1 MNDKDKKKF
10 KQMKLLEEG
19 FKLFTKNGIK
29 ETSVQ
34 DIADNAKVAKGT
46 FYLYFKDKYELRDI
60 LIIKKSQKLFNDA
73 LEQLKQTNITDFIG
87 SVIFI
92 INYVIDELT
101 KNQKLLQF
109 ISKDLGWGI
118 FNKAII
124 NMYSRPEEEGNGF
137 KELFLKGIKDNNIKL
152 ENPEATLFMIIELVG
167 STSFTCISY
176 GEPLSIEDFKPIL
189 YKEIRKMIENNWEIK
204 KIETNK
210 INNWNIRIEK
220 LNWKII
226 KT

>member
-1 MNDKDKKKF
+1 M
-10 KQMKLLEEG
+10 
-19 FKLFTKNGIK
+19 
-29 ETSVQ
+29 
-34 DIADNAKVAKGT
+34 
-46 FYLYFKDKYELRDI
+46 
-60 LIIKKSQKLFNDA
+60 
-73 LEQLKQTNITDFIG
+73 QT

-176 GEPLSIEDFKPIL
+176 GEPLSIMIIELVGSTSFTCISYGEPLSIENFKPIL
-189 YKEIRKMIENNWEIK
+189 YKEIRKMIENN
-204 KIETNK
+204 
-210 INNWNIRIEK
+210 
-220 LNWKII
+220 
-226 KT
+226 

>member
-1 MNDKDKKKF
+1 MN
-10 KQMKLLEEG
+10 LEI
-19 FKLFTKNGIK
+19 L
-29 ETSVQ
+29 
-34 DIADNAKVAKGT
+34 
-46 FYLYFKDKYELRDI
+46 LRDI

-167 STSFTCISY
+167 STSFTFLMENHY
-176 GEPLSIEDFKPIL
+176 QQKTLSQSCT
-189 YKEIRKMIENNWEIK
+189 RKS
-204 KIETNK
+204 
-210 INNWNIRIEK
+210 EK
-220 LNWKII
+220 
-226 KT
+226 

>member
-34 DIADNAKVAKGT
+34 DIAHNAKVAKGT

-73 LEQLKQTNITDFIG
+73 LKQLKQTNITDFIE

-124 NMYSRPEEEGNGF
+124 NMYSRQEEEGNGF

-189 YKEIRKMIENNWEIK
+189 YKEIRKMIENN
-204 KIETNK
+204 
-210 INNWNIRIEK
+210 
-220 LNWKII
+220 
-226 KT
+226 

>member
-1 MNDKDKKKF
+1 MNDKDKKKC
-10 KQMKLLEEG
+10 KQNKLLDEG
-19 FKLFTKNGIK
+19 FKLFTKKGIK
-29 ETSVQ
+29 KTSVQ
-34 DIADNAKVAKGT
+34 DIAQNAKVAKGT

-73 LEQLKQTNITDFIG
+73 MEQLKQTDISDFIE

-124 NMYSRPEEEGNGF
+124 NMYSRPEEEGNEF

-152 ENPEATLFMIIELVG
+152 DNPEATLFMIIELVG
-167 STSFTCISY
+167 STCFTCITY
-176 GEPLSIEDFKPIL
+176 GEPLSIEEFKPIL
-189 YKEIRKMIENNWEIK
+189 YKEIRKMIEEN
-204 KIETNK
+204 
-210 INNWNIRIEK
+210 
-220 LNWKII
+220 
-226 KT
+226 

>member
-34 DIADNAKVAKGT
+34 DIAHNAKVAKGT

-73 LEQLKQTNITDFIG
+73 LKQLKQTNITDFIE

-124 NMYSRPEEEGNGF
+124 NMYSRQEEEGNGF

-189 YKEIRKMIENNWEIK
+189 YKEIRKMIENNWK
-204 KIETNK
+204 
-210 INNWNIRIEK
+210 
-220 LNWKII
+220 
-226 KT
+226 

>member
-1 MNDKDKKKF
+1 MGKVDVNKK
-10 KQMKLLEEG
+10 Q
-19 FKLFTKNGIK
+19 K
-29 ETSVQ
+29 ETSLLKTAFEAFTAKGFSKTSIS
-34 DIADNAKVAKGT
+34 DIVNKAGVAKGT

-73 LEQLKQTNITDFIG
+73 MEQLKQTDISDFIE

-124 NMYSRPEEEGNGF
+124 NMYSRPEEEGNEF

-152 ENPEATLFMIIELVG
+152 DNPEATLFMIIELVG
-167 STSFTCISY
+167 STCFTCITY
-176 GEPLSIEDFKPIL
+176 GEPLSIEEFKPIL
-189 YKEIRKMIENNWEIK
+189 YKEIRKMIEEN
-204 KIETNK
+204 
-210 INNWNIRIEK
+210 
-220 LNWKII
+220 
-226 KT
+226 

>member
-34 DIADNAKVAKGT
+34 DIAHNAKVAKGT

-73 LEQLKQTNITDFIG
+73 LEQLKQTNITDFIE

-124 NMYSRPEEEGNGF
+124 NMYSRPEEEKNGF

-176 GEPLSIEDFKPIL
+176 GEPLSIENFKPIL
-189 YKEIRKMIENNWEIK
+189 YKEIRKMIENNWKNNK
-204 KIETNK
+204 KK
-210 INNWNIRIEK
+210 K
-220 LNWKII
+220 
-226 KT
+226 

>member
-34 DIADNAKVAKGT
+34 DIAHNAKVAKGT

-73 LEQLKQTNITDFIG
+73 LEQLKHTNITDFIE

-124 NMYSRPEEEGNGF
+124 NMYSRTEEEGNGF

-176 GEPLSIEDFKPIL
+176 GEPLSIENFKPIL
-189 YKEIRKMIENNWEIK
+189 YKEIRKMIENNWKNNK
-204 KIETNK
+204 KIKNK
-210 INNWNIRIEK
+210 K
-220 LNWKII
+220 LKNLKY
-226 KT
+226 

>member
-1 MNDKDKKKF
+1 MNDNDKKKF

-73 LEQLKQTNITDFIG
+73 LEQ
-87 SVIFI
+87 
-92 INYVIDELT
+92 
-101 KNQKLLQF
+101 LQF

-176 GEPLSIEDFKPIL
+176 GEPLSIENFKPIL

-210 INNWNIRIEK
+210 NWIEK
-220 LNWKII
+220 
-226 KT
+226 